1 MFKYYSSFFKMLGE
15 QDSMQFVGK
24 AIVNSRLCDFMGTSK
39 DNHTYTTSSNPR
51 W

>member
-24 AIVNSRLCDFMGTSK
+24 DCESNCEFKIV
-39 DNHTYTTSSNPR
+39 
-51 W
+51 